1 MTKEFTVKYGKD
13 TYKRNALVGDAQD
26 YLGLRLIPK
35 LVGFG
40 TTINALINRQYV
52 ENENHYTLYQCF
64 KDIFSADDWKWLVDE
79 ILYNFENPIAVGEK
93 YLTTEDE
100 VNEHFAG
107 DFVRKYTVVL
117 QMAYKN
123 LGEFKDLIPN
133 LNGLMQNIGA
143 YLEKT
148 VENYMSQAEQSINTY
163 ANNVKQEKK
172 TTNKQSKKQLILLY
186 SLINVI

>member
-64 KDIFSADDWKWLVDE
+64 KDIFSAEDWKWLVDE
-79 ILYNFENPIAVGEK
+79 ILYNFESPIAVGER
-93 YLTTEDE
+93 YLTNEDE

-123 LGEFKDLIPN
+123 LGELKDLIPN
-133 LNGLMQNIGA
+133 LNGLMQNIGV

-148 VENYMSQAEQSINTY
+148 VESYMNQAEQSINSY
-163 ANNVKQEKK
+163 ANNVKQGKK
-172 TTNKQSKKQLILLY
+172 TSNKKSKK
-186 SLINVI
+186 S